1 MITLVFKIFQVIV
14 YGLMPLA
21 FLSTLLSSSMRKK
34 RQARRLNKTKIVL
47 TIFSGFLVY
56 LAATFLAV
64 YSNENKFFSCNL
76 TTIVPR
82 NGPWDKL
89 DQLSSIHTKEAQKL
103 LSKEYLFDENL
114 WMTLGK
120 IDFMSKISRIPLI
133 FLHFN

>member
-1 MITLVFKIFQVIV
+1 
-14 YGLMPLA
+14 MPLA

-64 YSNENKFFSCNL
+64 YSNENKFFSCDL
-76 TTIVPR
+76 TTILPH
-82 NGPWDKL
+82 NGPWKKL
-89 DQLSSIHTKEAQKL
+89 DQLSTIDTTQLNEIF
-103 LSKEYLFDENL
+103 SKKYLFDEDL

-120 IDFMSKISRIPLI
+120 ID
-133 FLHFN
+133 NE

>member
-64 YSNENKFFSCNL
+64 YSNENKFFSCDL
-76 TTIVPR
+76 TTILPR
-82 NGPWDKL
+82 NGPWKKL
-89 DQLSSIHTKEAQKL
+89 DQLSTIDTTQLNEIF
-103 LSKEYLFDENL
+103 SKKYLFDEDL

-120 IDFMSKISRIPLI
+120 ID
-133 FLHFN
+133 NQ

>member
-1 MITLVFKIFQVIV
+1 MITLVLKIFQVIV

-64 YSNENKFFSCNL
+64 YSNENQFFSCNL
-76 TTIVPR
+76 TTVLPR
-82 NGPWDKL
+82 NGPWEKL
-89 DQLSSIHTKEAQKL
+89 DQLSSIFRTAEVKEIFSRK
-103 LSKEYLFDENL
+103 YLFDENL

-120 IDFMSKISRIPLI
+120 IDNR
-133 FLHFN
+133 

>member
-1 MITLVFKIFQVIV
+1 MITLDFNIFQVIV

-64 YSNENKFFSCNL
+64 YSNENKFFSCDL
-76 TTIVPR
+76 TTILPR
-82 NGPWDKL
+82 NGPWKKL
-89 DQLSSIHTKEAQKL
+89 DQLSTIDTTQLNEIF
-103 LSKEYLFDENL
+103 SKKYLFDEDL

-120 IDFMSKISRIPLI
+120 ID
-133 FLHFN
+133 NQ